1 MNTEVKLRAAASPQL
16 PLARTGYTR
25 HRGRQVALTARSV
38 RFALFSLRALSRD
51 DAGIAGPIRRSDRCV
66 SATRPTQHLRIVVAN
81 LNRQGLQFRY
91 TARHALASG
100 YINFTKRA
108 RARTRP
114 PRCTSEDL
122 MQYLRACFRTQGLHC
137 STSRSCMYV

>member
-1 MNTEVKLRAAASPQL
+1 MA
-16 PLARTGYTR
+16 TGYTR
-25 HRGRQVALTARSV
+25 PDTGRTYGARSV

-91 TARHALASG
+91 TARTRVGLHQ
-100 YINFTKRA
+100 FHQA
-108 RARTRP
+108 RARSNATATMHEVQSAERKWHARYHFVNRGSTNTE
-114 PRCTSEDL
+114 PR
-122 MQYLRACFRTQGLHC
+122 
-137 STSRSCMYV
+137 